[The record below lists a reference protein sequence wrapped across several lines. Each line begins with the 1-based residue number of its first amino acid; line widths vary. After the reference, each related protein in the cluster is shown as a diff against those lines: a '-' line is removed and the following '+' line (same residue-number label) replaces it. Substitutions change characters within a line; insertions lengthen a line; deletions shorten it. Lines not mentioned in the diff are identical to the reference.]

1 MDLLDQ
7 QPDVGDLVRVIFRR
21 RSIFLIIA
29 KIGIR
34 MILPR
39 IIVLK
44 NVLNAGM
51 SLMSNIIQDG
61 TPMDLTLSK
70 KFMESTELLHSPS
83 KKTTHVK

>member
-1 MDLLDQ
+1 VVIGQAQDQ
-7 QPDVGDLVRVIFRR
+7 FITLVKMSLIIDVFM
-21 RSIFLIIA
+21 IIA

-34 MILPR
+34 MILLR
-39 IIVLK
+39 IIILE

-61 TPMDLTLSK
+61 TPMDLTQSK
-70 KFMESTELLHSPS
+70 KFMESKELLHSPS